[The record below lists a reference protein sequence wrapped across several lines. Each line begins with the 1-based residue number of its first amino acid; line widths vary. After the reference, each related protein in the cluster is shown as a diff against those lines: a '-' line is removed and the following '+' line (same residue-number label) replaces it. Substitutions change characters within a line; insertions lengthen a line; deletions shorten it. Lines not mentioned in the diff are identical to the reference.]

1 MPYDKMRVN
10 KSYLGDKEALGSRP
24 LTDKKVYFF
33 VSCDHSIYKSD
44 LFFHNYIDRKD
55 RSSLIV
61 DKIAKVFEKNRELLS
76 YSDIPIEQVNENGG
90 LIRVNDRLK
99 SILREYG
106 YTDNSDLL
114 KCSAKA
120 ELFHKIKNDTLRFIV
135 AYINDEWNIILI
147 DPWHLFATEKY
158 EEYFN
163 KFKKMAK
170 YDMSLLKVK

>member
-1 MPYDKMRVN
+1 M
-10 KSYLGDKEALGSRP
+10 
-24 LTDKKVYFF
+24 
-33 VSCDHSIYKSD
+33 
-44 LFFHNYIDRKD
+44 
-55 RSSLIV
+55 
-61 DKIAKVFEKNRELLS
+61 
-76 YSDIPIEQVNENGG
+76 
-90 LIRVNDRLK
+90 NDRLK

-114 KCSAKA
+114 KCSAKT

>member
-61 DKIAKVFEKNRELLS
+61 DKIAKVFEKIGS
-76 YSDIPIEQVNENGG
+76 YY
-90 LIRVNDRLK
+90 L
-99 SILREYG
+99 
-106 YTDNSDLL
+106 
-114 KCSAKA
+114 
-120 ELFHKIKNDTLRFIV
+120 
-135 AYINDEWNIILI
+135 ILI
-147 DPWHLFATEKY
+147 FQL
-158 EEYFN
+158 N
-163 KFKKMAK
+163 KLMKMVA
-170 YDMSLLKVK
+170 